1 MKIYIASAMFNSSE
15 KARITKVANLMR
27 QMGHTVYVPHEFKIP
42 NADSLSN
49 EDWAN
54 EVFITDLYHL
64 DEADAVYYFCEGMKG
79 DIGAAWECGYAYA
92 KGKKIFVDELG
103 YTPEISLMVGQC
115 SDTPISSYQS

>member
-1 MKIYIASAMFNSSE
+1 MKIYIASAMFNSVE

-27 QMGHTVYVPHEFKIP
+27 QMGHTVYVPHEFKIS
-42 NADSLSN
+42 NADSLPN
-49 EDWAN
+49 KDWAN

-64 DEADAVYYFCEGMKG
+64 DEADAVYYFCEGMNG

-92 KGKKIFVDELG
+92 KGKKIFVDELN

-115 SDTPISSYQS
+115 SDTPITSYQS